1 MNTPQIDERELRE
14 LAKIVQEGAPVIS
27 LYMSTD
33 TTQNDA
39 EYYRLVLRGLLKKVD
54 SAADAQRIAR
64 FFDNEYDWSG
74 KGFAV
79 FSCAPQGFWRSYTLR
94 VPVPNRLFVADR
106 PSVRTLADLVDDF
119 GYYGV
124 AWVDK
129 EGVRLSFVH
138 LGEAL
143 DHAEYRG
150 EEVRQQKL
158 GGASTFP
165 GRRGGVAGRTHYVDE
180 VIEKN
185 MRASAQA
192 AVRFFEEH
200 NVRRVFL
207 AGSEENTSLFRE
219 QLPKTWQ
226 ERIVS
231 ALTFDPSSSETE
243 LLERVVQEGAAL
255 ETQQEQRLVEDVITA
270 AAKGQ
275 AVVGVRDTLAAVSD
289 RRAELLV
296 VSQDLHLEGWQCPN
310 CRLLSAESH
319 VLCPRCN
326 ERMEPVPDIVEIASA
341 EVLRTGG
348 DVEVV
353 PANDEFIRAGSIGA
367 ILRF

>member
-1 MNTPQIDERELRE
+1 MNIPQIGEQELRD
-14 LAKIVQEGAPVIS
+14 LAKAVQEDARVIS

-33 TTQNDA
+33 TTQNEQ
-39 EYYRLVLRGLLKKVD
+39 EYYRLVLRGMLKGIGGE
-54 SAADAQRIAR
+54 ADAQRIAT

-79 FSCAPQGFWRSYTLR
+79 FSCAPKGFWRSYILR
-94 VPVPNRLFVADR
+94 VPVPDRLFVADR

-124 AWVDK
+124 VLVDK
-129 EGVRLSFVH
+129 EGARLSFLH
-138 LGEAL
+138 LGELL
-143 DHAEYRG
+143 DHVDFKG

-158 GGASTFP
+158 GGASTVA

-180 VIEKN
+180 LIEKN

-200 NVRRVFL
+200 TVRRVFL
-207 AGSEENTSLFRE
+207 AGSEDNTALFRD
-219 QLPKTWQ
+219 QLPKAWQ
-226 ERIVS
+226 ERVIS
-231 ALTFDPSSSETE
+231 TLAFDPTGPETE
-243 LLERVVQEGAAL
+243 LLEDVVERGAAFK
-255 ETQQEQRLVEDVITA
+255 TAQEAQLTADLVTA

-275 AVVGVRDTLAAVSD
+275 AVAGVRDTLTAVSD
-289 RRAELLV
+289 RRADLLV
-296 VSQDLHLEGWQCPN
+296 IGQDLHLEGWQCPN
-310 CRLLSAESH
+310 CHLLSAESH

-326 ERMEPVPDIVEIASA
+326 ERMEPAPDIIETAAA

-353 PANDEFIRAGSIGA
+353 SPNDEFVRAGSIGA
-367 ILRF
+367 TLRF